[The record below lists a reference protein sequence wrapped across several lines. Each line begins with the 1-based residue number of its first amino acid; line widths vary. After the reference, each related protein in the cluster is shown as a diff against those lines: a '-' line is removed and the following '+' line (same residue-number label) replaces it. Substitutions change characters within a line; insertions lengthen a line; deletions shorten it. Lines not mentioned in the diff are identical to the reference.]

1 MLALLG
7 LLFVAQQ
14 QSAQPASP
22 IARVIVTP
30 AARSVVVGDTLR
42 LRAQAVDAQ
51 GRPVSGAVIRFFPTS
66 PSFEATVDT
75 TGVVVAGAPG
85 TYPVAAVATV
95 PGTKPTV
102 ERFTVSLLPGPTARI
117 DVTPD
122 VQRMLAGQRLRLAA
136 QTLAPTGHVREDRVA
151 WRSSAP
157 AVVRV
162 SDGVLTAVAPG
173 RATVTASAGT
183 ATRSLQIEVLPADV
197 ASVELTPASPQAR
210 TGDVIAFKTIVKDRS
225 GREIA

>member
-1 MLALLG
+1 MHAVLA

-14 QSAQPASP
+14 QSVQPAPSP

-30 AARSVVVGDTLR
+30 SSRSVVVGDTLR

-51 GRPVSGAVIRFFPTS
+51 GRPVSGALIRFFPTS

-75 TGVVVAGAPG
+75 TGAVIAGAPG

-102 ERFTVSLLPGPTARI
+102 ERFTVTLLPGPTARI
-117 DVTPD
+117 DLTPE
-122 VQRMLAGQRLRLAA
+122 VQRMLAGQRRRVAA
-136 QTLAPTGHVREDRVA
+136 QPYAPTGHVREDRIL

-157 AVVRV
+157 AIVRG
-162 SDGVLTAVAPG
+162 SWP
-173 RATVTASAGT
+173 
-183 ATRSLQIEVLPADV
+183 
-197 ASVELTPASPQAR
+197 
-210 TGDVIAFKTIVKDRS
+210 
-225 GREIA
+225 